1 MAKPSLANILA
12 TRAIAIASLVTLC
25 VLTSCAGPVG
35 AMSEPAN
42 GSLGITSSRD
52 YQQITAS
59 VFDADNKVVSQE
71 AVDKLLS
78 SGFRFDDTLKVAL
91 FKVKNAQTFRYDYY
105 GYTATEEFLD
115 MEQEYFS
122 IVSDSLK
129 MSKKVKWVKSIPS
142 ILTPKSIVLPNLREA
157 AARLQANVLIIY
169 SVQSDIF
176 TDYKFFA
183 KNEVKAYSTVEM
195 IAFDT
200 RTGIIPISE
209 IKTAKNIQ
217 QQAREDANLSEAK
230 KRAQKMAII
239 ESLKN
244 VVRQVRDQL

>member
-1 MAKPSLANILA
+1 MARMSFENFFAP
-12 TRAIAIASLVTLC
+12 RAIAMVLLVALC
-25 VLTSCAGPVG
+25 GLTSCAGTTS
-35 AMSEPAN
+35 AMNDPES
-42 GSLGITSSRD
+42 GSMGSTSSRD
-52 YQQITAS
+52 HQQITAS
-59 VFDADNKVVSQE
+59 VFEADNKVVSQE

-78 SGFRFDDTLKVAL
+78 NGFRFDDTLKVAV
-91 FKVKNAQTFRYDYY
+91 FKLKNSQTFRYDPYW
-105 GYTATEEFLD
+105 YTATEEFLD

-129 MSKKVKWVKSIPS
+129 ASRKVKWVKSIPS

-169 SVQSDIF
+169 SVQSDLF
-176 TDYKFFA
+176 TDYKLFA

-209 IKTAKNIQ
+209 IKTAKNVQ
-217 QQAREDANLSEAK
+217 QQTREDANLSEAR
-230 KRAQKMAII
+230 KRAQKMAIM
-239 ESLKN
+239 ESLKS